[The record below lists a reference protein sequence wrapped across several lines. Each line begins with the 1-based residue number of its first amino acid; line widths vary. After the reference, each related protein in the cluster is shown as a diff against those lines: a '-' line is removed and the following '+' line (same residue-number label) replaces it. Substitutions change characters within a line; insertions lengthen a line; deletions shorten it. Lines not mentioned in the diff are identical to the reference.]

1 MLQKHLPIVAKV
13 TNFPNKYFFQTKMQ
27 TLEHFSKFSQQNF
40 QEKFPHF
47 QKIHNFPSEI
57 SQCIKFSEPH
67 LLFTKLVFPKVLN
80 QKHSQQQRITP
91 KFPTAQADPSISQ
104 QQYFPIK
111 TFIKIPNISKI
122 FEGLPY
128 SKQKLADM

>member
-1 MLQKHLPIVAKV
+1 MFPIFP
-13 TNFPNKYFFQTKMQ
+13 TNIFPHKKCKFWNIFQIFPTKFSRHIF
-27 TLEHFSKFSQQNF
+27 TFSKI
-40 QEKFPHF
+40 P
-47 QKIHNFPSEI
+47 NFPSEI